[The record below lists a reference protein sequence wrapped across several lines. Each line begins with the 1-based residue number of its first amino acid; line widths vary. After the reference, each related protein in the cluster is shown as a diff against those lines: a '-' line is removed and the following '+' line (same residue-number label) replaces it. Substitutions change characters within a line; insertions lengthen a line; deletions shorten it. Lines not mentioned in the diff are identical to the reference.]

1 MIATLNY
8 RGVFVASR
16 QTKIRQH
23 CRRTVV
29 VVPLQRRGG
38 PNELNVDSCS
48 RYLNWKRLK
57 FWLSWGKICSA
68 YTFWDEKLEE
78 FFRSRLMLDSIG

>member
-29 VVPLQRRGG
+29 VVPLQRNAGADQRIKRGF
-38 PNELNVDSCS
+38 L
-48 RYLNWKRLK
+48 
-57 FWLSWGKICSA
+57 LSISQLEKNKILVVLGENLLSLHILGRK
-68 YTFWDEKLEE
+68 T
-78 FFRSRLMLDSIG
+78 